1 MSTRSGN
8 QRPFLMT
15 PGQKLAGQIPF
26 LGVLHELN
34 HPSNPSLHCFQS
46 RIVFHLVLLV
56 MYSDLIEDYQICLM
70 NGKPPCEVDLARK
83 KKDKY
88 IPADF

>member
-26 LGVLHELN
+26 LGVLQLN
-34 HPSNPSLHCFQS
+34 HPSNPSLHYFQS
-46 RIVFHLVLLV
+46 RIVLHLFLLV
-56 MYSDLIEDYQICLM
+56 MYSDLIEYYQIYLM